1 MNDTQFTELS
11 AEAAGLIVGLA
22 FVVGSSIWVA
32 KDAKANR
39 ITLNTEPYSANNGAA
54 AWFFS
59 CLLLWIASFPYYLI
73 RRSAVLRQRRNASS
87 APGPTTNNVVALAD
101 AEEELRKLAR
111 LKQDGIIT
119 EADFDQKKKKVLGL

>member
-1 MNDTQFTELS
+1 MNDPQFTGLS

-22 FVVGSSIWVA
+22 FVIGSSVWVA

-39 ITLNTEPYSANNGAA
+39 ITLNKEPYSANNGAA

-73 RRSAVLRQRRNASS
+73 RRSAVLRERRGNTGSSTAST
-87 APGPTTNNVVALAD
+87 PNVVSLPD

-119 EADFDQKKKKVLGL
+119 EEDFDQKKKKVLGL